1 MAEGPINVFT
11 IAGDQPFLDR
21 LAEGINSRHGAT
33 PLGLAAVSVI
43 LPTRRACRGLH
54 EAFLRLCG
62 GHPTLLP
69 RLLPLGDLDAEELDL
84 TLGDDGGSSLGIPP
98 ALPEMRRRL
107 LLTRLILHWGQQ
119 TGQGPILP
127 AQAAVLARDLSRLLD
142 QVQTERLG
150 FEALD
155 SIVPDELAQHWQIT
169 REFLEIVTTAWPG
182 VLEGYDA
189 IDPAARRNRLI
200 DGQIAAWRGRAP
212 RHPVIAAGFAA
223 ASPAASDLLTYLAY
237 QANGAVV
244 LPGVDTAADDALW
257 AAIGSDPTHPQ
268 YGLHRLLLAL
278 GTRHD
283 SLRLWSG
290 APRHSPRIQLVSEI
304 MRPAPVS
311 DKWTELGHLDAASL
325 DGMARYDCA
334 GAQEE
339 AGVIALLLRQQLETP
354 GATAM
359 LVTPD
364 RGLARRVAA
373 ELKRWDIDIDDS
385 AGIALNLSPPGV
397 FLRLIAQAAIEHLAP
412 IPLLALLKHPLAGL
426 DYETGVLRG
435 LVRRFEIQSLRGPRQ
450 APGLPGLA
458 ALTHPGT
465 EPDIAA
471 MLDRLATAMAPLLDL
486 MAQPAASLHDL
497 LTAHIEA
504 AERLAATATQTGAD
518 RLWDEEAGAALAD
531 FVSEL
536 RDSATDFMPL
546 SGTDYPVLLETLL
559 AGGTV
564 RPRFGKHPRLQILGT
579 LEARLQHADL
589 MILGGLNEGVWP
601 AEPGQDPWMSRPMR
615 KSFGL
620 PPGEAQ
626 IGLAAHDLAAGMM
639 ARQVVLTRALRVD
652 GAPTVPSRWLLRLE
666 TVLKAS
672 GLALTAAD
680 PVIAWQGLLDRPER
694 ITRLDPPAPRPT
706 VSARPRSLSVTEI
719 ETWRRDPYAIYAKH
733 SLGLTSLDPIDED
746 PGAADRGSFIHQAL
760 DRFLQIV
767 PRPTGDAALARLLD
781 CGREAFGQALEQPG
795 IWAFWWPRF
804 ERIAFWFLEWEAAR
818 ADQIVESYTERR
830 GALLLSSPSQSQ
842 SQSFELRARADRI
855 DRLQDGSLAIID
867 YKTGGVPSALEVELG
882 FSPQLPLEAAM
893 AAAGG
898 FERVPEGAVSTLLYL
913 KLSGGDPAG
922 AEIQAGGSKAE
933 PAALAS
939 AAIDGLRALI
949 DLFADPE
956 TPYLARPDP
965 EKAPRYSDYA
975 HLARLDEWGGGGSE

>member
-1 MAEGPINVFT
+1 MAEGAINVFT

-21 LAEGINSRHGAT
+21 LAEGISARHGAT

-54 EAFLRLCG
+54 DAFLRLCG
-62 GHPTLLP
+62 GQPALLP
-69 RLLPLGDLDAEELDL
+69 RFLPLGDLDAEELDL
-84 TLGDDGGSSLGIPP
+84 TLGDKSGNSLAIPP

-107 LLTRLILHWGQQ
+107 LLIRLILRWGQQ
-119 TGQGPILP
+119 TGHGPILP

-155 SIVPDELAQHWQIT
+155 SIVPDELAEHWKIT
-169 REFLEIVTTAWPG
+169 REFLEIVTSAWPK
-182 VLEGYDA
+182 VLDAYDA
-189 IDPAARRNRLI
+189 LDPAARRNQLI
-200 DGQIAAWRGRAP
+200 EGQIAAWRLQAP
-212 RHPVIAAGFAA
+212 PHPVIAAGFAA
-223 ASPAASDLLTYLAY
+223 ASPAAGDLLAYLAH

-244 LPGVDTAADDALW
+244 LPGVDTQADDALW

-268 YGLHRLLLAL
+268 YGLHHLLLGL
-278 GTRHD
+278 GTTHD
-283 SLRLWSG
+283 SLKLWSG
-290 APRHSPRIQLVSEI
+290 EARQSPRIRLVSEI
-304 MRPAPVS
+304 MRPASVS
-311 DKWTELGHLDAASL
+311 DRWTELGHLDATSL
-325 DGMARYDCA
+325 DGIARYDCA

-339 AGVIALLLRQQLETP
+339 AGVIALLLREQLETP
-354 GATAM
+354 GATGI

-373 ELKRWDIDIDDS
+373 ELKRWEIDIDDS

-397 FLRLIAQAAIEHLAP
+397 FLRLIAQAAAEHLAP

-426 DYETGVLRG
+426 NYETGVLRG

-450 APGLPGLA
+450 APGLAGLA
-458 ALTHPGT
+458 ALTHAGA

-471 MLDRLATAMAPLLDL
+471 MLDRLATTMAPFLDL
-486 MAQPAASLHDL
+486 IARPSVSLHDL

-504 AERLAATATQTGAD
+504 AERLAGTEAQNGTD
-518 RLWDEEAGAALAD
+518 RLWDEESGAALAD

-536 RDSATDFMPL
+536 RESAADFVPL
-546 SGTDYPVLLETLL
+546 SGDDYPVLLETLL

-601 AEPGQDPWMSRPMR
+601 ADPGQDPWMSRPMR
-615 KSFGL
+615 RSFGL
-620 PPGEAQ
+620 PPVEAQ
-626 IGLAAHDLAAGMM
+626 IGLAAHDLAAGLM

-672 GLALTAAD
+672 GLILAAAK
-680 PVIAWQGLLDRPER
+680 PVITWQDLLDRPDR
-694 ITRLDPPAPRPT
+694 ITRLDPPAPCPPA
-706 VSARPRSLSVTEI
+706 SARPRSLSVTEI

-733 SLGLTSLDPIDED
+733 ILGLTSLDPIDQD

-760 DRFLQIV
+760 DRFLQIK
-767 PRPTGDAALARLLD
+767 PHPTGDAALAALLD
-781 CGREAFGQALEQPG
+781 CGREAFGDTLDQPG

-804 ERIAFWFLEWEAAR
+804 ERIASWFLEWEVTR
-818 ADQIVESYTERR
+818 ADQIVESYTEQR
-830 GALLLSSPSQSQ
+830 GVLQLPLPIE
-842 SQSFELRARADRI
+842 SFKLRARADRI
-855 DRLQDGSLAIID
+855 DRLQDGSLVIID
-867 YKTGGVPSALEVELG
+867 YKTGGVPSALEVEHG

-898 FERVPEGAVSTLLYL
+898 FERVPAGPVSKLLYL

-922 AEIQAGGSKAE
+922 AEIRAGGNGAA
-933 PAALAS
+933 PDALAS
-939 AAIDGLRALI
+939 EAIEGLKALI
-949 DLFADPE
+949 ELFADPE

-965 EKAPRYSDYA
+965 ERAPRYSDYI
-975 HLARLDEWGGGGSE
+975 HLARLEEWGGGGNE